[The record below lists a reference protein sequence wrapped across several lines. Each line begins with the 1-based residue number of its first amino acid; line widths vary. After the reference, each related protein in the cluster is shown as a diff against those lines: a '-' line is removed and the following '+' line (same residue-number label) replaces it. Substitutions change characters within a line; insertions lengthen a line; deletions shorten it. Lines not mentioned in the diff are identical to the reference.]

1 MIRKIYSFFVSEEEN
16 PEVEANRVKMEKI
29 QRDYQ
34 RTLYDPPELR
44 KEYVRRMIDC
54 IMISSD
60 KSYAER
66 QDLRI
71 ARQLAQKEAKLS
83 KEERSKILREKKNS

>member
-71 ARQLAQKEAKLS
+71 ARQLSQKEENYRRKNEAKF
-83 KEERSKILREKKNS
+83 

>member
-1 MIRKIYSFFVSEEEN
+1 M
-16 PEVEANRVKMEKI
+16 EANRVKIEQI
-29 QRDYQ
+29 QWDYQ
-34 RTLYDPPELR
+34 RTLNYPPELL
-44 KEYVRRMIDC
+44 KEYIRRMIDC

-71 ARQLAQKEAKLS
+71 AIQLAQKEAKLS
-83 KEERSKILREKKNS
+83 KEERSKLLREKKNS